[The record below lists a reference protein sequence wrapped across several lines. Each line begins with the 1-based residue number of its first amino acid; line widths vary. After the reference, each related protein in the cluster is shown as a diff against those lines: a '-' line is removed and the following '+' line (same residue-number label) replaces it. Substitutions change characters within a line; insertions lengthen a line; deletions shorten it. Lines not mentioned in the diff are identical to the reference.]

1 MAAGMDSRYLKDLQ
15 HVLEAEAALAR
26 DGVDLLADPEY
37 RALRELF
44 IDGELTVEEFV
55 IRVEGLA
62 AIRPDEDE
70 AADDEAGESA
80 AAAGLDDE
88 ADDEL
93 DDLQDL
99 QVLKDLRD
107 LDGFDDSDPVTDDP
121 DR

>member
-26 DGVDLLADPEY
+26 NGVDLLADPEY

-62 AIRPDEDE
+62 AIRPDDDE

>member
-26 DGVDLLADPEY
+26 NGVDLLADPEY

-62 AIRPDEDE
+62 AIRPEEDE